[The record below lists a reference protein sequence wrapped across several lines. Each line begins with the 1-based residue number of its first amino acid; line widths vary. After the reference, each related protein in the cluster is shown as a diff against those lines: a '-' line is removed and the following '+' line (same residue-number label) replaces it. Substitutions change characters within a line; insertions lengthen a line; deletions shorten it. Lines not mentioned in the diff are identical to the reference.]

1 MATQRK
7 PAVKKAPAAKKAT
20 AAKKAPAASKKKTI
34 TEEDIRKRAEI
45 IYNNRIAKGIPGT
58 PESDWMQAE
67 KELKG

>member
-1 MATQRK
+1 MATQKK
-7 PAVKKAPAAKKAT
+7 P
-20 AAKKAPAASKKKTI
+20 AAKKAPAVSKKKTI
-34 TEEDIRKRAEI
+34 TEADIRKRAEK